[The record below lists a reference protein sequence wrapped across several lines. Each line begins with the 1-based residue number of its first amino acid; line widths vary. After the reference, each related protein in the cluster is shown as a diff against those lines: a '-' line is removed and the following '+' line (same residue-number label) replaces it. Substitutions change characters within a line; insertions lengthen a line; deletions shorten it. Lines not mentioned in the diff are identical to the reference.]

1 MHPHRFAVVL
11 GDFLLLL
18 ALSPAAFAQ
27 DEILAPGFANGIPY
41 LSGGIGDEEREVRW
55 SRSFGQSPGRNKL
68 RPVPGIWF

>member
-41 LSGGIGDEEREVRW
+41 LSGGIGDEAREGAVV
-55 SRSFGQSPGRNKL
+55 
-68 RPVPGIWF
+68 PVVWTVTGEE